1 MPRKPILAYAAGG
14 TAAAIAAIVIT
25 ASTVG
30 LTPSTSGGARDTAA
44 APAFAPGVAA
54 QAVVTAYEGDSRAG
68 NAVRFTDERHP
79 SGEHED
85 DDDD

>member
-30 LTPSTSGGARDTAA
+30 LTPSTSGGSRDTAE

-54 QAVVTAYEGDSRAG
+54 QSVVTASESDGRAG
-68 NAVRFTDERHP
+68 NAVRLTDERL
-79 SGEHED
+79 STGEHED